1 MIPIN
6 NGFNRVVFQIF
17 IPLLNLEKQFSCT
30 VLVFLDKL
38 FDRNMNIALLIKN
51 VMLFIM
57 NANIVP
63 KIEIIYPPIELKNA
77 SLP

>member
-1 MIPIN
+1 M
-6 NGFNRVVFQIF
+6 
-17 IPLLNLEKQFSCT
+17 
-30 VLVFLDKL
+30 FLDKL

>member
-1 MIPIN
+1 M
-6 NGFNRVVFQIF
+6 
-17 IPLLNLEKQFSCT
+17 
-30 VLVFLDKL
+30 FLDKS

-57 NANIVP
+57 NAYIVP
-63 KIEIIYPPIELKNA
+63 KTVIINPPIELKSA